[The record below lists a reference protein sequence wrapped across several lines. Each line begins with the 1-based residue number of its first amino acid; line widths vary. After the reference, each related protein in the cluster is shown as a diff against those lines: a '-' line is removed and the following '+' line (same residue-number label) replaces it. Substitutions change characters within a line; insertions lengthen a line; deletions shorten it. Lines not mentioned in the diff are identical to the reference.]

1 MSLATRARDSSGL
14 SLEQHEW
21 REVTMFCPQCKA
33 EYRVG
38 FIRCSDCNVE
48 LVDHLPVD
56 APADTSI
63 EHISG
68 GFQTDQLELVV
79 IRTYQ
84 SGLDAD
90 LAKSVLEAAGIES
103 IITGND
109 TARRHYYGLA
119 LSQGVD
125 LIVRAEDAED
135 ADKILDVDVTD
146 TDEPSRD

>member
-1 MSLATRARDSSGL
+1 
-14 SLEQHEW
+14 
-21 REVTMFCPQCKA
+21 MFCPQCKA
-33 EYRVG
+33 EYRPG
-38 FIRCSDCNVE
+38 FVRCSDCHAD
-48 LVDHLPVD
+48 LVDHLPVEERPG
-56 APADTSI
+56 AAKAGRSFEADPFVL
-63 EHISG
+63 EG
-68 GFQTDQLELVV
+68 ELVV

-103 IITGND
+103 MIRGND